1 MWAVG
6 LVKFL
11 AVRAP
16 RSAISAVA
24 ELLLKLNGPS
34 DTLMSD
40 FDDRAGDCSL
50 TVGVLRSSKWCRPE
64 RIPAVHLFIAS
75 VLRRIRTSTCCKK
88 Y

>member
-1 MWAVG
+1 MWGVG
-6 LVKFL
+6 LVTFL

-34 DTLMSD
+34 DALMSD
-40 FDDRAGDCSL
+40 FDDLAGDCSL
-50 TVGVLRSSKWCRPE
+50 TVTVLGSSKWCRPVT
-64 RIPAVHLFIAS
+64 IPAVHLFIAS
-75 VLRRIRTSTCCKK
+75 VLRTIRTSTCCKK